1 MRDVIS
7 ELGLQGQAISQP
19 GPSPAQNVLPEPGKG
34 CPPPPISAGALV
46 GAKLSKAGH
55 EIQAVF

>member
-1 MRDVIS
+1 MEPYLVFVLLS
-7 ELGLQGQAISQP
+7 YVKP